1 VCDTLCVLGEQS
13 TLFAKN
19 SDRPVTEAQ
28 GVEAHPRRVGG
39 GRVRTQYLEL
49 PDTGAAAALLSRPD
63 WLWGAEHGV
72 NEHGV
77 AIGNEM
83 VNTVDDPR
91 HAPPALLG
99 MDLVRLG
106 LERAAS
112 AEEALD
118 VMTSLLERH
127 GQGGVGDAV
136 NGVAYWSSFLVADPG
151 SAFVLETSG
160 RSWAA
165 RPLEGG
171 GAISNRLTLRRDWTR
186 ASPDVVPGT
195 DVDTWRD
202 PATSTGFADGRLAAS
217 HAFVARTLTGA
228 SPARAPSPQSA
239 RPRSARL
246 RSASARAAVAHL
258 RDHGTG
264 PWGAPGDD
272 GAGVAAPAEV
282 GADGTG
288 VTVCMHIRDFEATTA
303 SMVAELPVDPAYP
316 ARAWIALG
324 NPCASVFVPVL
335 APSPSTPDAPVP
347 GALGG
352 KSWARRFAALSRAAE
367 TDHASLVEVR
377 AVLAPVEAA
386 LWDEADTL
394 DADPVRWRALASRA
408 EHTVHGALDTL
419 ARAGMGVSA

>member
-1 VCDTLCVLGEQS
+1 MCDTLCVLGDKT

-28 GVEAHPRRVGG
+28 LIEAHPRRAGG
-39 GRVRTQYLEL
+39 GRLRTQYLEL
-49 PDTGAAAALLSRPD
+49 PDSGAFATLLSRPD

-77 AIGNEM
+77 AIGNEL

-91 HAPPALLG
+91 AAPPALLG

-106 LERAAS
+106 LERGVT
-112 AEEALD
+112 AEDALD
-118 VMTSLLERH
+118 IMTTLLERH

-136 NGVAYWSSFLVADPG
+136 NGVAYWSSFLVADPS

-165 RPLEGG
+165 RPVEGG

-195 DVDTWRD
+195 DLDSWRD
-202 PATSTGFADGRLAAS
+202 PGTPTGFADGRLAS
-217 HAFVARTLTGA
+217 SRAFVERSIATAVL
-228 SPARAPSPQSA
+228 SHPSPSPSA
-239 RPRSARL
+239 A
-246 RSASARAAVAHL
+246 ARAAVAHL

-272 GAGVAAPAEV
+272 GSLEVAPTEV
-282 GADGTG
+282 LADGTG

-303 SMVAELPVDPAYP
+303 SMVAELSVDDARP
-316 ARAWIALG
+316 ARAWVSLG

-335 APSPSTPDAPVP
+335 AASPGSPEPIVP
-347 GALGG
+347 GTLAQG
-352 KSWARRFAALSRAAE
+352 SSARRFAALSRVAE
-367 TDHASLVEVR
+367 RDGGSLETVR

-394 DADPVRWRALASRA
+394 NADVATWRAFRLHA
-408 EHTVHGALDTL
+408 EQQVVGALDTL
-419 ARAGMGVSA
+419 ARAGVGLPATA

>member
-1 VCDTLCVLGEQS
+1 VCDTVCVLGAEA

-28 GVEAHPRRVGG
+28 VVEAHPRRTAG
-39 GRVRTQYLEL
+39 GRLQTQYLEL
-49 PDTGAAAALLSRPD
+49 PDTGAAAAVLSRPE

-91 HAPPALLG
+91 LATPALLG

-112 AEEALD
+112 AEEALY
-118 VMTSLLERH
+118 VMTGLLERH

-136 NGVAYWSSFLVADPG
+136 NGVAYWSSFLIADPV

-165 RPLEGG
+165 RPVQGG
-171 GAISNRLTLRRDWTR
+171 GAISNRLTLRCDWTR
-186 ASPDVVPGT
+186 ASPDVARGT
-195 DVDTWRD
+195 DLDTWRD
-202 PATSTGFADGRLAAS
+202 PATPTGFADGRLAAS
-217 HAFVARTLTGA
+217 RAFVARSLAG
-228 SPARAPSPQSA
+228 
-239 RPRSARL
+239 PRSPRL
-246 RSASARAAVAHL
+246 PSSPSALARAAVAHL

-272 GAGVAAPAEV
+272 GAVAAAPAEV
-282 GADGTG
+282 RADGTG
-288 VTVCMHIRDFEATTA
+288 VTVCMHLPGFEATTA
-303 SMVAELPVDPAYP
+303 SMVAELSVDRARP
-316 ARAWIALG
+316 ARAWVALG
-324 NPCASVFVPVL
+324 NPCASVFVPVR
-335 APSPSTPDAPVP
+335 APSPSSPDASVP
-347 GALGG
+347 GVLGWS
-352 KSWARRFAALSRAAE
+352 SWARRFAALSRAAE
-367 TDHASLVEVR
+367 TDRASLEPVR

-394 DADPVRWRALASRA
+394 DADPARWRAFASSAERA
-408 EHTVHGALDTL
+408 VLDALDTL
-419 ARAGMGVSA
+419 ARAGLGLSA

>member
-1 VCDTLCVLGEQS
+1 VCDTLCVLGAQS

-28 GVEAHPRRVGG
+28 VVEGHPRRVGG
-39 GRVRTQYLEL
+39 GRLRTQYLEL
-49 PDTGAAAALLSRPD
+49 PDTGAAATLLSRPD

-91 HAPPALLG
+91 FAPPGLLG

-106 LERAAS
+106 LERATS

-118 VMTSLLERH
+118 VMTGLLERH

-136 NGVAYWSSFLVADPG
+136 NGVAYWSSFLLADPS

-165 RPLEGG
+165 RPFEGG

-186 ASPDVVPGT
+186 ASPDVALGT
-195 DVDTWRD
+195 DLDTWRD
-202 PATSTGFADGRLAAS
+202 PATPTGFADGRLSAS
-217 HAFVARTLTGA
+217 RAFVARSLTGLTG
-228 SPARAPSPQSA
+228 PRPVHPPHPPH
-239 RPRSARL
+239 PRSAL
-246 RSASARAAVAHL
+246 ARAAVAHL

-272 GAGVAAPAEV
+272 GAVVAAPAEV
-282 GADGTG
+282 RADGTG

-303 SMVAELPVDPAYP
+303 SMVAELPVDPALL

-335 APSPSTPDAPVP
+335 APSPSTPEASVP

-367 TDHASLVEVR
+367 TDHASLEAVR

-394 DADPVRWRALASRA
+394 DADPVRWRALASSA
-408 EHTVHGALDTL
+408 ERTVHGALDTL
-419 ARAGMGVSA
+419 ARAGMGLSD